1 MAAAQGRTAHTDR
14 AADTR
19 EAIMVAAERLYAEH
33 GLVAVS
39 NRQISEAAGQGN
51 VAAVGYH
58 FGTRAD
64 LVRAI
69 MRKHS
74 AAIDTIRQRMVDET
88 RGSREVRDWVACL
101 VRPAPEHLA
110 TLGVPSWH
118 ARFAVQVMTDPVL
131 RAIVTEEALTRQPLW
146 EILQGL
152 GSCLGFLSAEARAE
166 RGDMAR
172 QLITHTC
179 AERERAL
186 ADGASTRQQ
195 SWEDTA
201 AALTDAITGLL
212 LAPVTPRTPPR
223 PTSRENQT

>member
-1 MAAAQGRTAHTDR
+1 MMMMAKEVRTERVTA
-14 AADTR
+14 TR
-19 EAIMVAAERLYAEH
+19 ELIMATAERMFAERGVH
-33 GLVAVS
+33 EVS

-74 AAIDTIRQRMVDET
+74 AAIDAIRQRMLDET

-131 RAIVTEEALTRQPLW
+131 RAIVTEEALSREPLW

-152 GSCLGFLSAEARAE
+152 GGCLGSLSADTRAE

-186 ADGASTRQQ
+186 ADGASTRQP

-212 LAPVTPRTPPR
+212 LAPVTPRPSLR
-223 PTSRENQT
+223 PTAKENQT

>member
-1 MAAAQGRTAHTDR
+1 VSGVRSRTAHTDR
-14 AADTR
+14 AAETR
-19 EAIMVAAERLYAEH
+19 EAIMAAAERLYAER

-69 MRKHS
+69 MGKHS
-74 AAIDTIRQRMVDET
+74 AAIDAIRQRMLDET
-88 RGSREVRDWVACL
+88 RGSLEVRDWVACL

-131 RAIVTEEALTRQPLW
+131 RAIVTEEALTREPLW

-152 GSCLGFLSAEARAE
+152 GGCLGSLSAETRAQ

-186 ADGASTRQQ
+186 ADGTGTRQP

-201 AALTDAITGLL
+201 DALTDAITGLL
-212 LAPVTPRTPPR
+212 LAPVTPRR
-223 PTSRENQT
+223 STSEENRT

>member
-1 MAAAQGRTAHTDR
+1 MAEARTVRSTG
-14 AADTR
+14 TR
-19 EAIMVAAERLYAEH
+19 EAIMAAAERLYAEH

-39 NRQISEAAGQGN
+39 NRQIGEAAGQGN

-69 MRKHS
+69 MGKHS
-74 AAIDTIRQRMVDET
+74 AAIERIRQRMLEET

-110 TLGVPSWH
+110 TLGLPSWY
-118 ARFAVQVMTDPVL
+118 ARFAVQVMTDPLL
-131 RAIVTEEALTRQPLW
+131 RAIVTDEALTREPLR
-146 EILQGL
+146 ETLYGL
-152 GSCLGFLSAEARAE
+152 GRCLDALPAEVRAE

-186 ADGASTRQQ
+186 AEGTSTRQP
-195 SWEDTA
+195 SWDDTA
-201 AALTDAITGLL
+201 GALTDAITGLL
-212 LAPVTPRTPPR
+212 LAPVTPRSPAKEARTTP
-223 PTSRENQT
+223 

>member
-1 MAAAQGRTAHTDR
+1 MA
-14 AADTR
+14 
-19 EAIMVAAERLYAEH
+19 AAERLYAEH

-69 MRKHS
+69 MGKHS
-74 AAIDTIRQRMVDET
+74 EAIERIRQRMLEET

-101 VRPAPEHLA
+101 VCPAPEHLA
-110 TLGVPSWH
+110 TLGLPSWY
-118 ARFAVQVMTDPVL
+118 ARFAVQVMTDPLL
-131 RAIVTEEALTRQPLW
+131 RAIVTDEALTREPLR
-146 EILQGL
+146 ETLY
-152 GSCLGFLSAEARAE
+152 CLGRCLDALPAEVRAE

-186 ADGASTRQQ
+186 AEGTSTRQP
-195 SWEDTA
+195 SWDDTA
-201 AALTDAITGLL
+201 GALTDAITGLL
-212 LAPVTPRTPPR
+212 LAPVTPRSPAKEARTTP
-223 PTSRENQT
+223 

>member
-1 MAAAQGRTAHTDR
+1 MTDARTVRSAG
-14 AADTR
+14 TR
-19 EAIMVAAERLYAEH
+19 EAIMAAAERLYAEH

-74 AAIDTIRQRMVDET
+74 AAIEEIRLRMVEET
-88 RGSREVRDWVACL
+88 HGSEEVRDWVGCL
-101 VRPAPEHLA
+101 VRPATEHLA
-110 TLGVPSWH
+110 TLGVPSWY

-131 RAIVTEEALTRQPLW
+131 RAIVTDEALTREPLR
-146 EILQGL
+146 ETLYGL
-152 GSCLGFLSAEARAE
+152 GGCLDALPAEVRAE

-186 ADGASTRQQ
+186 AAGTSTRQP
-195 SWEDTA
+195 SWDDTGG
-201 AALTDAITGLL
+201 ALTDAITGLL
-212 LAPVTPRTPPR
+212 LAPVTRRSPAKEART
-223 PTSRENQT
+223 

>member
-1 MAAAQGRTAHTDR
+1 MA
-14 AADTR
+14 
-19 EAIMVAAERLYAEH
+19 AAERLYAEH

-39 NRQISEAAGQGN
+39 NRQIGEAAGQGN

-69 MRKHS
+69 MGKHS
-74 AAIDTIRQRMVDET
+74 AAIERIRQRMLEET

-110 TLGVPSWH
+110 TLGLPSWY
-118 ARFAVQVMTDPVL
+118 ARFAVQVMTDPLL
-131 RAIVTEEALTRQPLW
+131 RAIVTDEALTREPLR
-146 EILQGL
+146 ETLYGL
-152 GSCLGFLSAEARAE
+152 GRCLDALPAEVRAE

-186 ADGASTRQQ
+186 AEGTSTRQP
-195 SWEDTA
+195 SWDDTA
-201 AALTDAITGLL
+201 GALTDAITGLL
-212 LAPVTPRTPPR
+212 LAPVTPRSPAKEARTTP
-223 PTSRENQT
+223 

>member
-1 MAAAQGRTAHTDR
+1 MADARTVRSAG
-14 AADTR
+14 TR
-19 EAIMVAAERLYAEH
+19 EAIMAAAERLYAEH

-69 MRKHS
+69 LRKHS
-74 AAIDTIRQRMVDET
+74 AAIDAIRQRMLDET

-101 VRPAPEHLA
+101 VRPATEHLA

-131 RAIVTEEALTRQPLW
+131 RAIATEEALTRQPLG

-152 GSCLGFLSAEARAE
+152 GESESVPRLPAQLEALLIEGSGLSIIPDLPLHIRWAGARK
-166 RGDMAR
+166 G
-172 QLITHTC
+172 
-179 AERERAL
+179 
-186 ADGASTRQQ
+186 G
-195 SWEDTA
+195 
-201 AALTDAITGLL
+201 
-212 LAPVTPRTPPR
+212 
-223 PTSRENQT
+223 

>member
-1 MAAAQGRTAHTDR
+1 MPEARTVRSTE
-14 AADTR
+14 TR
-19 EAIMVAAERLYAEH
+19 EAIMAAAERLYAEH

-69 MRKHS
+69 MGKHS
-74 AAIDTIRQRMVDET
+74 EAIERIRQRMLEET

-110 TLGVPSWH
+110 TLGLPSWY
-118 ARFAVQVMTDPVL
+118 ARFAVQVMTDPLL
-131 RAIVTEEALTRQPLW
+131 RAIVTDEALTREPLRGT
-146 EILQGL
+146 LYGL
-152 GSCLGFLSAEARAE
+152 GRCLDALPAEVRAE

-186 ADGASTRQQ
+186 AEGTSTRQP
-195 SWEDTA
+195 SWDDTA
-201 AALTDAITGLL
+201 GALTDAITGLL
-212 LAPVTPRTPPR
+212 LAPVTPRSPAKEARTNP
-223 PTSRENQT
+223 

>member
-1 MAAAQGRTAHTDR
+1 MAETRTVRSTG
-14 AADTR
+14 TR
-19 EAIMVAAERLYAEH
+19 EAIMAAAERLYAEH

-69 MRKHS
+69 MGKHTE
-74 AAIDTIRQRMVDET
+74 AIERIRQRILDET
-88 RGSREVRDWVACL
+88 RGSREVRDWVGCL
-101 VRPAPEHLA
+101 VRPAPEHLD
-110 TLGVPSWH
+110 TLGLPSWY
-118 ARFAVQVMTDPVL
+118 ARFAVQVMTDPLL
-131 RAIVTEEALTRQPLW
+131 RAIVTDEALTREPLR
-146 EILQGL
+146 ETLYGL
-152 GSCLGFLSAEARAE
+152 GRCLDALPAEVRAE

-186 ADGASTRQQ
+186 AEGTSTRQP
-195 SWEDTA
+195 SWDDTA
-201 AALTDAITGLL
+201 GALTDAITGLL
-212 LAPVTPRTPPR
+212 LAPATPRSSAKEARTTP
-223 PTSRENQT
+223 

>member
-1 MAAAQGRTAHTDR
+1 MAGVQGRTAHTER
-14 AADTR
+14 AAETR
-19 EAIMVAAERLYAEH
+19 AAIMAAAERLYAEH

-69 MRKHS
+69 MGKHS
-74 AAIDTIRQRMVDET
+74 AAIDAIRQRMLDET

-101 VRPAPEHLA
+101 VRPASEHLA

-146 EILQGL
+146 DILHEL
-152 GSCLGFLSAEARAE
+152 GGCLGFLSDETRAE

-186 ADGASTRQQ
+186 ADGSHTRQP

-201 AALTDAITGLL
+201 VALTDAITGLL
-212 LAPVTPRTPPR
+212 LAPVTPRTTAKDPE
-223 PTSRENQT
+223 ENRT